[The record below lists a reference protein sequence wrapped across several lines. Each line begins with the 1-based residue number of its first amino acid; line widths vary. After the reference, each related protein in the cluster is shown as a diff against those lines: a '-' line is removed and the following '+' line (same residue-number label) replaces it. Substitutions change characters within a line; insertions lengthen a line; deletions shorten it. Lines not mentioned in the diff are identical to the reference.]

1 MYTRR
6 AREELNA
13 RPDRDSHAS
22 VNSLLI
28 PDLKKEK
35 SKRKKSL
42 VSSIS
47 KTLSST
53 HFLVYC
59 HLCDRHTY

>member
-42 VSSIS
+42 M
-47 KTLSST
+47 
-53 HFLVYC
+53 
-59 HLCDRHTY
+59 